1 MKTNK
6 EKYPNTDDALAAWKK
21 HREECKCDCKFES
34 WLKQPCD
41 EEIENAAKDMPRG
54 LGLALAGLVACSL
67 VADAINGR
75 FKDEKP
81 KDGADGETDGL
92 KCPLCG
98 GEHVVIDNSFYTP
111 SLECS
116 DCKASI
122 VKVGCK
128 DIKVF
133 RAWISG
139 FAK

>member
-21 HREECKCDCKFES
+21 HREECKCDCEFES

-41 EEIENAAKDMPRG
+41 EEIEKAAKDMPRG

-67 VADAINGR
+67 VADAIKGR

-81 KDGADGETDGL
+81 KDGADGETDGV

-98 GEHVVIDNSFYTP
+98 GEHGRFGIVTPIFTCPDCDAVISKA
-111 SLECS
+111 
-116 DCKASI
+116 DCFDSKT
-122 VKVGCK
+122 
-128 DIKVF
+128 F
-133 RAWISG
+133 REWYSG
-139 FAK
+139 LTK

>member
-6 EKYPNTDDALAAWKK
+6 EKYTNTDDALAAWKK

-41 EEIENAAKDMPRG
+41 DEIEKAAKDMPRG
-54 LGLALAGLVACSL
+54 LGLALAGLVAGSL

-81 KDGADGETDGL
+81 KDGSDDERDGL

-98 GEHVVIDNSFYTP
+98 GEHGKFGVITP
-111 SLECS
+111 IFVCP
-116 DCKASI
+116 DCGAAISK
-122 VKVGCK
+122 GDCF
-128 DIKVF
+128 DIKEF
-133 RAWISG
+133 REWYSG
-139 FAK
+139 LTK